1 MRLRYLLRHLLQAI
15 LFAILLMYMTDNK
28 TYLHFL
34 LFTVIF
40 AAVNLGIDF
49 IYGRLIDRRIK
60 NELSKIDREE
70 PKE

>member
-1 MRLRYLLRHLLQAI
+1 
-15 LFAILLMYMTDNK
+15 MYMTDNK